1 MFAYSF
7 IQIQQNQIQQN
18 DLETKSM
25 AQGIKVGIQ
34 VQKIRIGIAVGISKD
49 PYYKDPE
56 VPSGAVVLVSISIQP
71 SPTGVVLTS

>member
-7 IQIQQNQIQQN
+7 IQFQQNQIQQN

-34 VQKIRIGIAVGISKD
+34 AQKIRIGIAVGITNG
-49 PYYKDPE
+49 PFYKDPE
-56 VPSGAVVLVSISIQP
+56 TSSGAVVLVSISIQP